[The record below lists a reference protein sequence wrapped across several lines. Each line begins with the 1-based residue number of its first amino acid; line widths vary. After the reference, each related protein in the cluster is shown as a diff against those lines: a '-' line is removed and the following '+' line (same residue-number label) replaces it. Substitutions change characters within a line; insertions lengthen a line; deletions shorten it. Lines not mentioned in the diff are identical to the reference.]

1 MQSGLHDVHHDAMN
15 GLTPMSN
22 FIIPDWPAPAN
33 VKSLMTTRLG
43 GVSAGNFASNN
54 LGLHVGDDEQQVAA
68 NRSRLR
74 ELLPGEPKWLSQVH
88 GSAAVAAHQMHGVVQ
103 ADGAWTN
110 QPGIVCTVLVADCLP
125 VLLCDRAGTVVGC
138 AHAGWRGLAEGV
150 IERTLEAMQKPGS
163 EVIAWLGPA
172 IGAEEF
178 EVGQDVYDAFVERDS
193 AASVAFRHRPNGKY
207 LADIYALAR
216 LRLQTAGVVAAY
228 GGGCC
233 TVTDKQRFFSFRRDK
248 TTGRMAALIWMD
260 SVSHQA

>member
-1 MQSGLHDVHHDAMN
+1 MPLPQ
-15 GLTPMSN
+15 SN
-22 FIIPDWPAPAN
+22 FITPDWPAPAN

-54 LGLHVGDDEQQVAA
+54 LGLHVGDDERQVAV

-88 GSAAVAAHQMHGVVQ
+88 GSAAVAAHQVHGVVK

-110 QPGIVCTVLVADCLP
+110 QPGVVCTVLVADCLP

-138 AHAGWRGLAEGV
+138 AHAGWRGLADGV
-150 IERTLEAMQKPGS
+150 IEGTLAAMQKRGS

-178 EVGQDVYDAFVERDS
+178 EVGQDVYDAFVKRDS
-193 AASVAFRHRPNGKY
+193 AASIAFRHRPNGKY

-216 LRLQTAGVVAAY
+216 LRLQTAGVMAAY
-228 GGGCC
+228 GGGYC
-233 TVTDKQRFFSFRRDK
+233 TVTDKQRFFSFRREK

-260 SVSHQA
+260 SDAKA